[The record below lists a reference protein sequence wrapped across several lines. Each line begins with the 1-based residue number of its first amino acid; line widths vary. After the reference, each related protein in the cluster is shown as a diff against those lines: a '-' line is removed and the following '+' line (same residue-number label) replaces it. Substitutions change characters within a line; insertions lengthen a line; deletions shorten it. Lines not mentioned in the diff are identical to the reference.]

1 MKESAVPACE
11 RERKRTTQ
19 VSSSSG
25 SANAMNV
32 DVHAAGS
39 VEIHHYHEES
49 HRIPPVRMSETSNPR
64 AATSVAIKIRSSPRL
79 KRFIASLRSYCIFSP
94 WMQPIGEVVIFS
106 NTCRRSSA
114 PCLVLT
120 KIRTFPFISKSAMH
134 CRKNPIFCPSYN
146 QQNIIKKPLA

>member
-1 MKESAVPACE
+1 MDELLVARGNE
-11 RERKRTTQ
+11 RNRQARRRFAATR
-19 VSSSSG
+19 

-32 DVHAAGS
+32 DIHTTGS

-114 PCLVLT
+114 PCRVLT